1 MRRIFSR
8 RKRRWVWC
16 WASDGDVVTGRRR
29 RSSVTVMS
37 GRTLAVQAVAAVVRD
52 GRNLDTALMP
62 MARHPDRGFI
72 HALAF
77 ETVRWYPY
85 YRQVVK
91 QLLDRPLRAKDVD
104 LEVALVLGMTQ
115 LGPMGMAV
123 HAALNETV
131 AVTGALGKAWA
142 GGMVNAVLRR
152 FTRELDVWRADE
164 PTAARRSHPEWMVAQ
179 WQRDWPAQ
187 ADAVVV
193 ANNHA
198 GPMTLR
204 VNRLRTTRAA
214 ALQRLDAAGIAAQP
228 HPIALDAVQLAQPR
242 AVERLP
248 GFEQGDLSVQDAA
261 AQLATQLLA
270 PRPGMRV
277 LDACAAPGGKTGHI
291 AECLNGAGALVAVDV
306 SAPRQQRVR
315 QTLDRLGLNA
325 RLLNLDATAPD
336 NLASLPLFDRIL
348 LDAPCSAAG
357 VIRRHPDIKLL
368 RRESDL
374 AALAQRQAA
383 LLRALWSRLAFGGEL
398 LYVTC
403 STFKQENEAQIQAFL
418 THRSDARSLPIAVD
432 WGWDRQVGRQ
442 LLPGEADMDGFFYAR
457 LAKCR

>member
-1 MRRIFSR
+1 MTAPAESSR
-8 RKRRWVWC
+8 RRRGG
-16 WASDGDVVTGRRR
+16 AAPGR
-29 RSSVTVMS
+29 RSSVAVVS
-37 GRTLAVQAVAAVVRD
+37 ERALAVQAVVAVVRD
-52 GRNLDTALMP
+52 GRNLDTALTP
-62 MARHPDRGFI
+62 VARHPARGFI

-77 ETVRWYPY
+77 EAVRWYPY
-85 YRQVVK
+85 YRQVVR
-91 QLLDRPLRAKDVD
+91 QLLDRPLKAKDVD
-104 LEVALVLGMTQ
+104 LEAALVLGMAQ
-115 LGPMGMAV
+115 LGPMGMAA

-131 AVTGALGKAWA
+131 AVTEALGKAWA
-142 GGMVNAVLRR
+142 RGMVNAVLRR
-152 FTRELDVWRADE
+152 FTRESDVWHADD
-164 PTAARRSHPEWMVAQ
+164 PATARRSHPDWMVTQ

-187 ADAVVV
+187 ADAMLV
-193 ANNHA
+193 ANNCP

-214 ALQRLDAAGIAAQP
+214 ALHRLRDAGIAAQA
-228 HPIALDAVQLAQPR
+228 HPIALDAVQLAQPQ

-291 AECLNGAGALVAVDV
+291 AECLNGDGELVAVDV
-306 SAPRQQRVR
+306 SAARQQRVR

-325 RLLNLDATAPD
+325 RLLTVDAAAPA
-336 NLASLPLFDRIL
+336 NLAGLPLFDRIL
-348 LDAPCSAAG
+348 LDAPCSAVG

-368 RRESDL
+368 RRESDV
-374 AALAQRQAA
+374 AAVAQRQAA
-383 LLRALWSRLAFGGEL
+383 LLRALWCGLAVGGEL

-403 STFKQENEAQIQAFL
+403 STFKQENEAQIRAFL
-418 THRSDARSLPIAVD
+418 THRPDARSLPIAVD

-457 LAKCR
+457 LVKCR